1 MGQQFDE
8 FSKALASGVSRRRA
22 LQLLVGGAIAAI
34 TGGLAFARPARAVH
48 PNKAEDATI
57 TSVTFCNYLYGTGT
71 SQANACIAAAA
82 HGTGPYYE
90 FGPKA
95 PCCAHHPCSK
105 HEKCMCVRGVPIC
118 IPHP

>member
-90 FGPKA
+90 FGPGAESCQDK
-95 PCCAHHPCSK
+95 
-105 HEKCMCVRGVPIC
+105 KCGPKKVCMVISGHARC
-118 IPHP
+118 I